1 MSRTR
6 LAGAAAGL
14 VAACVA
20 LAATLDAQRG
30 ATPVLLAITGA
41 TLIDGSGRPPA
52 PNHTVLIEGP
62 RIIAVGPAGTVRI
75 PANARIVNA
84 TGKFVLPGLIDG
96 RAHWRGWTGEL
107 FLNHGITTIVDAG
120 GPSDWILAVRDAE
133 RGGSIRGPRILTA
146 AGAFDR
152 RARADDI
159 AAFEVRSG
167 STSRFDV
174 AGADSARSAVR
185 ALLVKGPDFINIG
198 GDLTLDELR
207 AITGEAHAVDVPVL
221 GDFSDVDAALE
232 AGVDGIAHLSGVSQT
247 LMTPAKGKEFRDG
260 KIASPHAWIE
270 QGRTDAL
277 VARMIQRGTYLIPL
291 LVADH
296 GAAAPQARRFE
307 LANYDLLMRPELRYV
322 PLTSALASL
331 TFWRTLRSSSA
342 TLGPSPFGESVPP
355 HILDEFRRGYV
366 NAKEFV
372 GRFARAG
379 GRVVAGTGA
388 GGTASVPGI
397 SLHQELELLVDAG
410 LTPMQA
416 LVSAT
421 RAPAELLKK
430 ESRVGTIATGKFAD
444 LVILDA
450 DPLADIANTRK
461 ISAVVKNGQLVDT
474 SYHREYYTDFAEAD
488 SIGTTRAAHG
498 VPVVTDVISVTMNQ
512 MSQVIHDGSPFD
524 LVVRGYNFDTSSL
537 IELNGRPLATT
548 FTSATELRAR
558 VPTERIAA
566 AGTYTVTVSTP
577 WPGGGRSNITP
588 LPVK

>member
-20 LAATLDAQRG
+20 LATTLDAQRG
-30 ATPVLLAITGA
+30 APPVPLAITGA

-52 PNHTVLIEGP
+52 ANYTVLIEGP
-62 RIIAVGPAGTVRI
+62 RIIAVGPSETVRV

-84 TGKFVLPGLIDG
+84 AGKFVLPGFVDG
-96 RAHWRGWTGEL
+96 QAHWRGWAGEL

-120 GPSDWILAVRDAE
+120 GPSDWILAARDAE

-152 RARADDI
+152 RAGDDSPPPD
-159 AAFEVRSG
+159 ARSG
-167 STSRFDV
+167 STSRFRV
-174 AGADSARSAVR
+174 TGAVSARALVR
-185 ALLVKGPDFINIG
+185 ALLVKGPDFINIV
-198 GDLTLDELR
+198 GDLTLEELR
-207 AITGEAHAVDVPVL
+207 AITDEAHAVGVPVL
-221 GDFSDVDAALE
+221 GDLGDIDAALE
-232 AGVDGIAHLSGVSQT
+232 AGVDGIANLSGVSET
-247 LMTPAKGKEFRDG
+247 LMAPAKGKEFRDG
-260 KIASPHAWIE
+260 KVASPHAWIE
-270 QGRTDAL
+270 PGRIDAL

-291 LVADH
+291 LVANH

-307 LANYDLLMRPELRYV
+307 LANYDLLMRPELRHV

-331 TFWRTLRSSSA
+331 TFWRTLRSWSA

-355 HILDEFRRGYV
+355 QVLDEFRRGHAS
-366 NAKEFV
+366 AKEFV

-388 GGTASVPGI
+388 GGAASVPGL

-421 RAPAELLKK
+421 RAPAEMLKK
-430 ESRVGTIATGKFAD
+430 ESRVGTIATGQFAD

-450 DPLADIANTRK
+450 DPIADIGNTRK
-461 ISAVVKNGQLVDT
+461 ISAVVKNGQLVDAG
-474 SYHREYYTDFAEAD
+474 YHREYYTDFAEVD
-488 SIGTTRAAHG
+488 STATTSAAHG

-537 IELNGRPLATT
+537 VELNGRPLATT
-548 FTSATELRAR
+548 FISATELRAR
-558 VPTERIAA
+558 VATERIAA
-566 AGTYTVTVSTP
+566 AGTYRVTVSTP
-577 WPGGGRSNITP
+577 WPGGGRSNIKP